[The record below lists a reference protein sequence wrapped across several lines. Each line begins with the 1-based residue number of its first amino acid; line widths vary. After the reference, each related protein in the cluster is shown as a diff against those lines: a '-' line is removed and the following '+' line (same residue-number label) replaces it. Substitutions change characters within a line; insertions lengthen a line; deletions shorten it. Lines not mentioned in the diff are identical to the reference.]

1 MDGPRSGHGRGRRSS
16 YAARARAHSVL
27 SANQSTTP
35 STASPTRRRGHGRPL
50 PRTSHPI
57 PSHPV
62 SSLPLLPFFLTP
74 VLYLPPQHRVHA
86 EDQHDSAYAR
96 RMKRWASEEG
106 ATGRG
111 GSGRGGGR
119 STGTG
124 VGAGAGAAVTGHRPR
139 AANNNKKSS
148 ASSSSSSTT
157 AANSKA
163 RQAAPAA
170 AAPGLRKTASVLS
183 AVADRRGRFGT

>member
-1 MDGPRSGHGRGRRSS
+1 MDQDLDMDEADAAATLHARVRIASS
-16 YAARARAHSVL
+16 APTKAPHRPQHLPPADADMDVL
-27 SANQSTTP
+27 SLVRPVP
-35 STASPTRRRGHGRPL
+35 SLPSPL
-50 PRTSHPI
+50 PS
-57 PSHPV
+57 
-62 SSLPLLPFFLTP
+62 FLSNA
-74 VLYLPPQHRVHA
+74 VLYPTPQHRVHA

-163 RQAAPAA
+163 KQAAPAA